1 MNAYEE
7 IKTLG
12 RGAFAVVM
20 LVRRKTDKEKFVIK
34 RLFTPMSELTPKVC
48 RACILV
54 CTSLMLPCHRQF
66 PNTVDAWCCLQAFVL
81 RLGGRGGGGVRAEL
95 RDLETPVYVPWL
107 APHRNGPRWPKR

>member
-48 RACILV
+48 R
-54 CTSLMLPCHRQF
+54 TSLFCSLIVVWH
-66 PNTVDAWCCLQAFVL
+66 
-81 RLGGRGGGGVRAEL
+81 E
-95 RDLETPVYVPWL
+95 
-107 APHRNGPRWPKR
+107 KRSIPSTSSQ